1 MITNQPLSSE
11 YISFSYNESQY
22 TTDRHDLHC
31 HNFYEIYFFMEG
43 EVDYLVEGQL
53 YRPTPGSIL
62 LLSPNV
68 FHGVRIVKNQT
79 YRRISVHFHPDILAP
94 DRRAFLLSAFPRPQD
109 LDRRQIFYENTDQ
122 FSLQFFFTSLVDCMN
137 MPEHLHSTL
146 LPIRTEAL
154 LSQII
159 HMTET
164 LSPASRDLSASTLS
178 DTIPEMIRY
187 INNHLSEDITLDLL
201 SARFFI
207 SKHHLNK
214 IFRKATG
221 TTVIDYLLHKRI
233 AAAQQLLIDGA
244 SAQSACLQ
252 TGFHDYSS
260 FYRSYIRILGHTPL
274 QDRGVH
280 PTFTHKRL

>member
-1 MITNQPLSSE
+1 MTPDQTLNSE

-53 YRPTPGSIL
+53 YRPTPGSLL

-79 YRRISVHFHPDILAP
+79 YRRISVHFHPDILTP
-94 DRRAFLLSAFPRPQD
+94 HRRAVLLSAFPHPQD
-109 LDRRQIFYENTDQ
+109 LHRRQIFYENTDQ
-122 FSLQFFFTSLVDCMN
+122 FSLEFFFTSLMDCLN
-137 MPEHLHSTL
+137 MPEHLQASL

-159 HMTET
+159 NMTET
-164 LSPASRDLSASTLS
+164 LSPTSGELSAASLS
-178 DTIPEMIRY
+178 HIIPEMIRY
-187 INNHLSEDITLDLL
+187 INNHLTDDITLDLL

-233 AAAQQLLIDGA
+233 AAAQQLLIEGA
-244 SAQSACLQ
+244 SAQTACHQ
-252 TGFHDYSS
+252 TGFRDYSS
-260 FYRSYIRILGHTPL
+260 FYRSYTRILGHTPL
-274 QDRGVH
+274 QDRGVR
-280 PTFTHKRL
+280 PSFTHKRP